1 MISIK
6 LKNTFMI
13 NCFVINVSLIAKFTQ
28 PLILDPFNWF
38 ISLIIVLLSFVPS
51 HTHSVF
57 SNVLLGYI
65 VDGFLQWGFLLFNHY
80 LSIIFSWML
89 RSLLWFLWGFLALWL
104 WQFPFLRLGK
114 FLFLSWWKFVF
125 LCWIQFVFLWLGN
138 LVF

>member
-1 MISIK
+1 
-6 LKNTFMI
+6 MI
-13 NCFVINVSLIAKFTQ
+13 NCFAINSSLIAKFPQ
-28 PLILDPFNWF
+28 PLILDPFNRF
-38 ISLIIVLLSFVPS
+38 ISLIIVLLFFVAS

-65 VDGFLQWGFLLFNHY
+65 FYGCLQWGFLLFICY
-80 LSIIFSWML
+80 LRIIFSWML

-114 FLFLSWWKFVF
+114 FLFLSLRKFVF
-125 LCWIQFVFLWLGN
+125 LCWIKFVFLWLGN